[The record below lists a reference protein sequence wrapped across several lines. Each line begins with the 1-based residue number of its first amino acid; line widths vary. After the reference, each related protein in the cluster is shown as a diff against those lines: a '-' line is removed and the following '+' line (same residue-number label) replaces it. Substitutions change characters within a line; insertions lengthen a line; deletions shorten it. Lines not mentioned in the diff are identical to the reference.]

1 MAYTLQKTPMKAP
14 GFSPNQRIKAILLTF
29 FLILPTI
36 LGCGTSS
43 TGLLPTP
50 TSTASSSPTP
60 VPTRTATPTPTPTL
74 IPAPTEIPTV
84 CGGPRS
90 MLILLVGSDARANT
104 YEIGLADAIRL
115 VRVDFIQ
122 PRVQLLTFQRDLYV
136 EIPGIEN
143 HNGITHGKLNQA
155 FLYGNRGYGYY
166 DGPGQGSGLLALT
179 MEHNFG
185 VHADHYV
192 AVNLQ
197 TFARVVDALGGI
209 EIRLPYI
216 IDGRVEGSKDPNRYF
231 PAGYQTLN
239 GYRTMLLARMRT
251 RGDFQRSEVQDL
263 ILQAVARK
271 FFKPSTVQKLP
282 ELVKAFSGSV
292 QMDLGIAEIG
302 QLVCLAGRISADDIE
317 FVNFPEE
324 LFENTRVRDPIL
336 GYTSIIEADFDV
348 LRAYVKKFEDGTWSN
363 VSRDDGAGITP

>member
-1 MAYTLQKTPMKAP
+1 MAYTFKTLMKP
-14 GFSPNQRIKAILLTF
+14 IGHPPRQRIKAILLTF
-29 FLILPTI
+29 LLVLPTV

-43 TGLLPTP
+43 TRLP
-50 TSTASSSPTP
+50 
-60 VPTRTATPTPTPTL
+60 PTPTPTASRSPTPAPTQTASPTPTATL
-74 IPAPTEIPTV
+74 TPAPTEIPAV

-90 MLILLVGSDARANT
+90 MLILLIGSDARANT

-115 VRVDFIQ
+115 VRVDFVQ

-136 EIPGIEN
+136 EIPGIES

-155 FLYGNRGYGYY
+155 FLYGNPGYDYY
-166 DGPGQGSGLLALT
+166 DGPGRGSGLLALT

-192 AVNLQ
+192 AVNMQ

-209 EIRLPYI
+209 EIRLPYV

-251 RGDFQRSEVQDL
+251 RGDFQRSEIQNL
-263 ILQAVARK
+263 ILQAVAEK

-302 QLVCLAGRISADDIE
+302 QLVCLAGRLNAGSIE

-324 LFENTRVRDPIL
+324 LFENTRVRDPVL
-336 GYTSIIEADFDV
+336 GYTSIIAADFDV
-348 LRAYVKKFEDGTWSN
+348 LKAYVKKFEAGTWSS
-363 VSRDDGAGITP
+363 VREDAGEVTP

>member
-1 MAYTLQKTPMKAP
+1 MAYTLQKTLMKTL
-14 GFSPNQRIKAILLTF
+14 GFSLSQRIKAILLGL
-29 FLILPTI
+29 FLILPTM

-43 TGLLPTP
+43 TGLPPAPTP
-50 TSTASSSPTP
+50 TASLFPTP
-60 VPTRTATPTPTPTL
+60 APTQTAVPTPPPTLTPTPTD
-74 IPAPTEIPTV
+74 IPTV

-115 VRVDFIQ
+115 VRVDFVQ

-136 EIPGIEN
+136 EIPGIESR
-143 HNGITHGKLNQA
+143 NGITHGKLNQA

-179 MEHNFG
+179 MEHNFD
-185 VHADHYV
+185 VHVDHYV
-192 AVNLQ
+192 AVNMQ

-209 EIRLPYI
+209 EISLPYV

-251 RGDFQRSEVQDL
+251 RGDFQRSEIQSL
-263 ILQAVARK
+263 ILDAIAQK
-271 FFKPSTVQKLP
+271 FLRPATVQKLP

-324 LFENTRVRDPIL
+324 LFENSRVRDPVL
-336 GYTSIIEADFDV
+336 GYTSIIAADFDV
-348 LRAYVKKFEDGTWSN
+348 LRAYVKKFEDGTWSDI
-363 VSRDDGAGITP
+363 SRDDGAGITP

>member
-1 MAYTLQKTPMKAP
+1 MQTLMKTSKR
-14 GFSPNQRIKAILLTF
+14 RIGAILLC
-29 FLILPTI
+29 FLLVFPTI

-43 TGLLPTP
+43 TGLPPTLTP
-50 TSTASSSPTP
+50 TASLSPTP
-60 VPTRTATPTPTPTL
+60 APTQTASPAPTATLTPT
-74 IPAPTEIPTV
+74 PTEIPTV

-90 MLILLVGSDARANT
+90 MLILLIGSDARANT

-115 VRVDFIQ
+115 VRVDFVQ

-136 EIPGIEN
+136 EIPGIES

-155 FLYGNRGYGYY
+155 FLYGNRGYNYY

-185 VHADHYV
+185 VHAEHYV

-216 IDGRVEGSKDPNRYF
+216 IDGRVAGSKDPNRYF

-251 RGDFQRSEVQDL
+251 QGDPQRSEIQNL
-263 ILQAVARK
+263 ILQAIAEK

-282 ELVKAFSGSV
+282 ELVKAFSSSV

-302 QLVCLAGRISADDIE
+302 QLVCLAGRLNADDIE

-324 LFENTRVRDPIL
+324 LFENTRVRDPVL
-336 GYTSIIEADFDV
+336 GYTSIIAADFDV
-348 LRAYVKKFEDGTWSN
+348 LRAYVKKFEAGTWSS
-363 VSRDDGAGITP
+363 VRKDAEEVAP